1 MANNSSEKMKPR
13 KKSRKMLF
21 IVTALTI
28 AALASVLMVYA
39 AVTLFSV
46 TGGSVTVTGV
56 TTGTIEYSSS
66 NTVGG
71 SPWSTTL
78 SVSNGSWYAELIVST
93 SSTFKGPVTVT
104 WQLQSDAS
112 GTWTNDGSAVTTDVT
127 LTGGTQTIYASTTGV
142 LSGNQDWS
150 QIDATPTMYQ
160 LVAVVASA

>member
-46 TGGSVTVTGV
+46 TGGNVTVTGV

-66 NTVGG
+66 TGG
-71 SPWSTTL
+71 PWSTTL

-127 LTGGTQTIYASTTGV
+127 LTGGSQTIYASTTGV
-142 LSGNQDWS
+142 ITGNQDWS
-150 QIDATPTMYQ
+150 QIDSTPTMYQ
-160 LVAVVASA
+160 IVAVVASA